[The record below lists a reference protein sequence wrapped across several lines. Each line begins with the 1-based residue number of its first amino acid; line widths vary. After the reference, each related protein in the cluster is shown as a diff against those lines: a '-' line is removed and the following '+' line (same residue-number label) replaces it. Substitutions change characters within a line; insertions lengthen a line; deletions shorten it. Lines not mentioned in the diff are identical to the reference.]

1 LQLLQAHAFFS
12 GNRSKRKECIQ
23 LVAGC
28 EILPW
33 WCALARNAKAGEQ
46 VCMYVDAWWIN
57 EHRNAYK
64 WWHFY
69 RTLAQMVR

>member
-1 LQLLQAHAFFS
+1 LQLLQALAFFS

-23 LVAGC
+23 AVKFYLGGVRWLQKCQG
-28 EILPW
+28 
-33 WCALARNAKAGEQ
+33 GEQ